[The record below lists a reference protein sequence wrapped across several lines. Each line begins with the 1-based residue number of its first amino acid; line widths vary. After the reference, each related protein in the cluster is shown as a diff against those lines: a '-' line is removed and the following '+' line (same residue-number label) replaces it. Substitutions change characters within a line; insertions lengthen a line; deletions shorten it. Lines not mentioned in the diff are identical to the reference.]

1 LVHRGLAGKD
11 ILADIEADVEN
22 ARTLVPALG
31 TRTADGGMQLNGS
44 CRKIFDEL
52 VATIEGLA
60 GKLGL

>member
-1 LVHRGLAGKD
+1 LIHKGLAGKD

-22 ARTLVPALG
+22 ARTLVPALD

-44 CRKIFDEL
+44 FDEL